1 MPWPATILEHQYGG
15 RASRRKVCRSGNRI
29 YQKIQQGR
37 DLTAKT
43 VLGDRS
49 RAFRRV
55 FDGAQK
61 TLRAVFGMEM
71 VELPVRDKLTKEE
84 KRKGNVREHPSTPT
98 RC

>member
-1 MPWPATILEHQYGG
+1 MPWPAISLERQYEEM
-15 RASRRKVCRSGNRI
+15 ASRRKVALVLEFSMRHWRV
-29 YQKIQQGR
+29 
-37 DLTAKT
+37 LTAKA

-84 KRKGNVREHPSTPT
+84 KRKGM
-98 RC
+98 

>member
-1 MPWPATILEHQYGG
+1 MLQW
-15 RASRRKVCRSGNRI
+15 C
-29 YQKIQQGR
+29 
-37 DLTAKT
+37 DLTEKT

-84 KRKGNVREHPSTPT
+84 KRKGIWKNIPSVRTHF
-98 RC
+98 